1 MFAGDI
7 NSAMEWLLAHRYDDS
22 ASNMQENLD
31 PYILCNG
38 EGASLLLVRAAET
51 FIDADQIEDSLV
63 RHFFTKLA
71 STQMLNVV
79 ALESDMLAD
88 IVMRAIPREWCGCDS
103 AKWTNDITKELD
115 SAFPTINWFSALW
128 RYICNCNDVG
138 QSISCI
144 AEQYCIVPTEQNL
157 VCHLSLGASVMDCST
172 LQQSVKK
179 SISTLGI
186 RSLFPNVLPQD
197 IILPN
202 ELRSYIYEPN
212 RNGVIMAIAAA
223 RRRQKIKYQESS
235 HTGSSNPFELISDDD
250 KDCIRNFLTSP
261 TGDNLSISSKNVIKS
276 FPIFLSYTDGHSSD
290 TAYVSLDRSGNWLLL
305 KEPVVSDF
313 PFLTSDFLVYSN
325 KDEMDLLISIG
336 AKLVKRSEFIQ
347 TFIIPK
353 ISFMDVD
360 IVLQSFEHIL
370 LNLSV
375 ISSSDPEFEIVL
387 SNTRFVSCENPE
399 GSLKAPREVSVET
412 IC

>member
-1 MFAGDI
+1 M
-7 NSAMEWLLAHRYDDS
+7 AH
-22 ASNMQENLD
+22 
-31 PYILCNG
+31 
-38 EGASLLLVRAAET
+38 
-51 FIDADQIEDSLV
+51 
-63 RHFFTKLA
+63 
-71 STQMLNVV
+71 
-79 ALESDMLAD
+79 
-88 IVMRAIPREWCGCDS
+88 
-103 AKWTNDITKELD
+103 
-115 SAFPTINWFSALW
+115 
-128 RYICNCNDVG
+128 
-138 QSISCI
+138 
-144 AEQYCIVPTEQNL
+144 
-157 VCHLSLGASVMDCST
+157 
-172 LQQSVKK
+172 
-179 SISTLGI
+179 
-186 RSLFPNVLPQD
+186 
-197 IILPN
+197 
-202 ELRSYIYEPN
+202 
-212 RNGVIMAIAAA
+212 
-223 RRRQKIKYQESS
+223 
-235 HTGSSNPFELISDDD
+235 
-250 KDCIRNFLTSP
+250 
-261 TGDNLSISSKNVIKS
+261 IKS